1 MIDPQRQLSEDRL
14 LRDAARTLFL
24 ADIERV
30 KADFAAKTVGRR
42 AIDRAKDGA
51 AELFETA
58 QAKAGDN
65 VGILAMLFGAVA
77 LWLARNPIL
86 GALDA
91 GHDDENPEA
100 PMGEDQ

>member
-1 MIDPQRQLSEDRL
+1 MTDPLRQLSEDRL
-14 LRDAARTLFL
+14 LRDAAKTLVL

-30 KADFAAKTVGRR
+30 KADFAAKTVGKR
-42 AIDRAKDGA
+42 ALDRAKDGA
-51 AELFETA
+51 VELFETA

-77 LWLARNPIL
+77 LWFARNPIL
-86 GALDA
+86 GAFDA
-91 GHDDENPEA
+91 RQEDDTQT